1 LPFRCVHR
9 AQRSRQLQHGCVLA
23 FARPGEQHGLPV
35 GELQRIVMQDAPLG
49 RAVQRSGVIVAI
61 PILSGLH
68 HQYVAERHIISP
80 KREPRPSVS
89 PWRPAT
95 GAGPGNPHAILPAL
109 NEGSQ
114 CGGEPDEFRLIQVM
128 KTLFLIRHAKSSWDD
143 TALPDKDRP
152 LGDRGRRDAPKMG
165 KRLAK
170 RDVKP
175 DLILSSPARRA
186 LTTAEIIAKKLD
198 YKLKDIVVDDRLYAG
213 AVHSLLNVI
222 HGLGDK
228 PERVMLFGHNPELT
242 EFAHRLS
249 GEITHMPT
257 CAVAEFTFSAK
268 SWRNIGKANL
278 ARVALDY
285 PKKKKS

>member
-1 LPFRCVHR
+1 MN
-9 AQRSRQLQHGCVLA
+9 SRWLGDSKLRA
-23 FARPGEQHGLPV
+23 FAHRPDHATMASTIFPGLLRFLGIVVDPFITSDAS
-35 GELQRIVMQDAPLG
+35 GRCPSNERQRQETV
-49 RAVQRSGVIVAI
+49 
-61 PILSGLH
+61 
-68 HQYVAERHIISP
+68 
-80 KREPRPSVS
+80 
-89 PWRPAT
+89 
-95 GAGPGNPHAILPAL
+95 PGN
-109 NEGSQ
+109 GSAVASRISL
-114 CGGEPDEFRLIQVM
+114 GLIQVM

-143 TALPDKDRP
+143 TALPDKHRP

-198 YKLKDIVVDDRLYAG
+198 YKLKDIVVDDRLYAS

-268 SWRNIGKANL
+268 LWRNIGKPNL